1 MLLPFLRSFQP
12 PDPKTNDAI
21 PNIPLALSVPLA
33 FFLGSACSLP
43 KYTTVNSEQPPDY
56 YLGESPEVSVVNAE
70 GATRRTGYCH
80 SGASDTESKQWALHH
95 REPTR

>member
-21 PNIPLALSVPLA
+21 PNIPLALSVPLS

-43 KYTTVNSEQPPDY
+43 KYTTVSSEQPPDY

-70 GATRRTGYCH
+70 GATRRMQDIAIQELRTQSRSNGH
-80 SGASDTESKQWALHH
+80 FTIEN
-95 REPTR
+95 